1 MGWMSVVATGLV
13 VRGAVRRRQRRE
25 VEAERARLRDVTDGL
40 TVGDRAE
47 YTIWPPQHG
56 HDQEHDDER

>member
-25 VEAERARLRDVTDGL
+25 VERARLRYVTDGL
-40 TVGDRAE
+40 TVDDRAE
-47 YTIWPPQHG
+47 YTIWPPQQG

>member
-25 VEAERARLRDVTDGL
+25 VERARLRDVTDGL
-40 TVGDRAE
+40 TVDDRAE

-56 HDQEHDDER
+56 HDQGHDDER